1 MLIDTDCIRKDKT
14 EKLLRQEIKIK
25 EIRDRSKG
33 FSLASKTYIK
43 ITFISFCVFFV
54 FLFVLFFVCFWCQEL
69 LLFYVN
75 FFHLV
80 FVSSK
85 IFNFTDVLFYYAFA
99 NRQFRYS
106 TSLHDERKQRV
117 LSSKNVYEIEK
128 DLFPYVV

>member
-1 MLIDTDCIRKDKT
+1 MDDDNIGT
-14 EKLLRQEIKIK
+14 
-25 EIRDRSKG
+25 
-33 FSLASKTYIK
+33 
-43 ITFISFCVFFV
+43 
-54 FLFVLFFVCFWCQEL
+54 VLS
-69 LLFYVN
+69 VN

-106 TSLHDERKQRV
+106 TSLHDERNQRV

-128 DLFPYVV
+128 KLFPYVLIFFLKFNMDDDNIGTVLSCK